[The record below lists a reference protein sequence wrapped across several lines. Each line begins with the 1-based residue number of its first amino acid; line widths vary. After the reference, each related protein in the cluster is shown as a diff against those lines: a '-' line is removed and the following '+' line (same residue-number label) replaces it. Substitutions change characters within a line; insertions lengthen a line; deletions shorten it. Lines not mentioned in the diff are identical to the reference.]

1 MSRFFSPRHAALEP
15 YVPGE
20 QPRDQVY
27 IKLNTN
33 ESPFPPSPKAAEM
46 AARAAQRLQLYSD
59 PECRDLKEAF
69 EQVFGIP
76 GDRVLFTN
84 GSDEALYFLFM
95 AFCDSERGAA
105 FPALSY
111 GFYPV
116 YADFTHTPAL
126 QIPLREDFTIDPA
139 DYFGLGRTIIIAN
152 PNAPTGVALRPEQI
166 ESILRANPD
175 NVVAVDEAYVD
186 FGAESCLPLIDRY
199 DNLLVIQTFSKSRS
213 MAGAR
218 LGFVAGD
225 PALIRDLNT
234 VKYSVNPYN
243 VNSMT
248 AAAAIGALRD
258 EEYTKANCRTVAETR
273 EQTTNELRALG
284 FAVLDSAANFVF
296 AKHPAIG
303 GEELYLK
310 LKERGVLIRHF
321 SREDIRDFN
330 RITVGSREQMEILIG
345 KIREILE
352 EMK

>member
-1 MSRFFSPRHAALEP
+1 MSRYFSPRHAALEP

-20 QPRDQVY
+20 QPQDQVY

-33 ESPFPPSPKAAEM
+33 ESPFPTSHKAAEK
-46 AARAAQRLQLYSD
+46 AAEAAKKLQLYSD
-59 PECRDLKEAF
+59 PECRALKEAF
-69 EQVFGIP
+69 TRVFGIP

-84 GSDEALYFLFM
+84 GSDEALYFLFL
-95 AFCDSERGAA
+95 AFCDEEHGAA

-116 YADFTHTPAL
+116 YAEFTHTPCL

-139 DYFGLGRTIIIAN
+139 DYFGLGRTVIIAN
-152 PNAPTGVALRPEQI
+152 PNAPTGIALTAEQI
-166 ESILRANPD
+166 ESIVRANPD

-186 FGAESCLPLIDRY
+186 FGGESVLPLIDRY
-199 DNLLVIQTFSKSRS
+199 ENLLVIQTFSKSRS

-218 LGFVAGD
+218 LGFAVGD

-248 AAAAIGALRD
+248 EAAAIGVLDD
-258 EEYTKANCRTVAETR
+258 EEYTRANCRAVARTR
-273 EQTTNELRALG
+273 TWVTEELRSLG
-284 FAVLDSAANFVF
+284 FAVPDSAANFVF

-303 GEELYLK
+303 GEELYLR

-321 SREDIRDFN
+321 SREDIRDYN
-330 RITVGSREQMEILIG
+330 RITVGSPEQMEILLQ

-352 EMK
+352 EEK